1 MAGMSCRQ
9 VRSRELAPDEH
20 AAAPRATPV
29 TDRRVRGAVRSARR
43 APRRPAWQGAPRR
56 PPARTALRS
65 VVLPELRELSR
76 SRRVTLPCGR
86 AAGQSC
92 RPRCWPRAQGGLP
105 VARRG
110 RRGGHVGLGCG
121 PTAGVRGPPPLPRKV
136 PYLATW
142 VKNGF
147 GRKHSRAPP
156 PALAAPVCPRDRWG
170 LFKLRHALPSL
181 ADEEGRLL
189 PGFRGDDRFHSLRP
203 ACSPVRWHRH
213 GERGHTLARPCERP
227 GEAGGQLGEGSRPS
241 GRSRRLRRR

>member
-1 MAGMSCRQ
+1 MAGGS
-9 VRSRELAPDEH
+9 S
-20 AAAPRATPV
+20 AAASKNGFAFG
-29 TDRRVRGAVRSARR
+29 RVAGAAWAESEPAGDAAVREGRR
-43 APRRPAWQGAPRR
+43 AGPQTSLLASGSGGPPSGPA
-56 PPARTALRS
+56 
-65 VVLPELRELSR
+65 
-76 SRRVTLPCGR
+76 
-86 AAGQSC
+86 
-92 RPRCWPRAQGGLP
+92 
-105 VARRG
+105 G

-136 PYLATW
+136 PYLATR

-147 GRKHSRAPP
+147 GGKHSRAPP

-203 ACSPVRWHRH
+203 ACSPARWHRH